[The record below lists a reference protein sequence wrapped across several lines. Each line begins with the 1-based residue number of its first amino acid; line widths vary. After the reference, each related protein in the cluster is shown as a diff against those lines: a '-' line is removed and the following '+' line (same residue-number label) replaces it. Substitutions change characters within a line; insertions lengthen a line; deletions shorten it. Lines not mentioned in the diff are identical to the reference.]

1 MRQRK
6 RRDSDKLSISL
17 PKDMASWLRREAASS
32 DAAGNIS
39 AVLRRLLWT
48 AYQEEQRRADI
59 SALKKQVSAASASEN
74 PALAP
79 AWPPEKHE

>member
-59 SALKKQVSAASASEN
+59 SALKKQAADATDSEKSAF
-74 PALAP
+74 AP
-79 AWPPEKHE
+79 VRPPEKHE